1 MKNTVLS
8 PQEYLLKMHK
18 GGYAIKEV
26 DLFGI
31 GAFWSSQPGRFI
43 ELNGKCWKIKDLPTG
58 QTHQILA
65 AMGGTYP
72 SMPPYQ
78 SYLEKTDGL
87 MVREVYYENGE
98 FDEWPTL
105 VARVHLDDDTLTS
118 AVFTREYHVNVLTLR
133 GDVRLLKGALKVI
146 GQKPLSHWNA
156 EELQEELY
164 NKGFGK

>member
-1 MKNTVLS
+1 MLEDKR
-8 PQEYLLKMHK
+8 P
-18 GGYAIKEV
+18 
-26 DLFGI
+26 
-31 GAFWSSQPGRFI
+31 
-43 ELNGKCWKIKDLPTG
+43 PTG
-58 QTHQILA
+58 QTTLLA

-146 GQKPLSHWNA
+146 GQKTPQPLERGGTSRRT
-156 EELQEELY
+156 LQQRIW
-164 NKGFGK
+164 K